1 MLSSCRKIMDY
12 LSPAVT
18 HRALKVNY
26 WNTFSSEVCII
37 YSAVIKHILEER
49 AIITNVHSDILQPL
63 TQKIIAPMCAQVC
76 TAVLKTSLQSAFSKY
91 KQKMKT
97 EESEQLNE

>member
-1 MLSSCRKIMDY
+1 MLSFCRKIIHY

-26 WNTFSSEVCII
+26 WSTFSSEDCII

-49 AIITNVHSDILQPL
+49 ATITNVHNDILQPL
-63 TQKIIAPMCAQVC
+63 TQKITAAMCAQVC

-91 KQKMKT
+91 K
-97 EESEQLNE
+97 

>member
-1 MLSSCRKIMDY
+1 MLSSCRKIIHY

-26 WNTFSSEVCII
+26 WSTFSSKVSVLI
-37 YSAVIKHILEER
+37 YSVVIKHILEER
-49 AIITNVHSDILQPL
+49 AIITNVHKDILQPL
-63 TQKIIAPMCAQVC
+63 TQNIISAMCALVC

-91 KQKMKT
+91 K
-97 EESEQLNE
+97 